1 MFLISFYRNIFK
13 DSFLYWIII
22 LNLIIYIPV
31 ILIIPGFI
39 LDDYYLFYIISQNP
53 GAPISTDQSEAFF
66 LFMRPLSYISFWFD
80 YIVFN
85 ANPILVKF
93 FSLFLHLVLVVSI
106 YLLLKKFT
114 FLILKKNDNLLI
126 FLAALIFSFHLDC
139 AIWIYWISNKTEL
152 LALLFYV
159 LSISAFIKYN
169 DTRRTTYIL
178 LCALFFLLSITS
190 KQTGLHL
197 PVLLMFIVYLL
208 NWKFD
213 NDNRRKIITFIAFGL
228 VVMILFS
235 TVNYYVYKSDLNISQ
250 IFWKKPFSFIGNFLH
265 VIVPYHSQN
274 IYNFFLV
281 NKTLAIILLGFFVI
295 ALLSVLIF
303 LKKEKS
309 KVVLFGLLF
318 VLIIMYPRILAV
330 AEHRINGILVF
341 WFVLILAL
349 CMHKLKKEVY
359 LIIMPVILFYFLIT
373 LIIRIGELENK
384 IESYD
389 NYIMKYTNIIKSSA
403 KKDLVVIA
411 ENNFSLNYQA
421 YYHLHKSFGCMD
433 GVINSPVFYD
443 VSLVYFDI
451 EHFYKP
457 FISVYRSENSFRVES
472 LNDLI
477 FLSID
482 RRRVKDYYLFTKI
495 IPQYKSREYK
505 QINFTL
511 DNSFPVDEYNLIYF
525 NGIDWVTID

>member
-1 MFLISFYRNIFK
+1 M
-13 DSFLYWIII
+13 
-22 LNLIIYIPV
+22 
-31 ILIIPGFI
+31 
-39 LDDYYLFYIISQNP
+39 
-53 GAPISTDQSEAFF
+53 
-66 LFMRPLSYISFWFD
+66 
-80 YIVFN
+80 
-85 ANPILVKF
+85 
-93 FSLFLHLVLVVSI
+93 
-106 YLLLKKFT
+106 
-114 FLILKKNDNLLI
+114 
-126 FLAALIFSFHLDC
+126 
-139 AIWIYWISNKTEL
+139 
-152 LALLFYV
+152 
-159 LSISAFIKYN
+159 
-169 DTRRTTYIL
+169 
-178 LCALFFLLSITS
+178 
-190 KQTGLHL
+190 HL

-213 NDNRRKIITFIAFGL
+213 NDNRRKIIAFIAFGL

-235 TVNYYVYKSDLNISQ
+235 TVNYYVYRSDLNLSQ

-281 NKTLAIILLGFFVI
+281 NKTLAISLFGSLAIAFLL
-295 ALLSVLIF
+295 LLIF

-318 VLIIMYPRILAV
+318 VLIIMFPRILAV

-341 WFVLILAL
+341 WSVLILAL
-349 CMHKLKKEVY
+349 CMHRLKREVY
-359 LIIMPVILFYFLIT
+359 LIMMPVILFYFLIT

-384 IESYD
+384 IESYE
-389 NYIMKYTNIIKSSA
+389 NCITKYTNIIKCSA
-403 KKDLVVIA
+403 EKDLVVIA
-411 ENNFSLNYQA
+411 ENNFTLNYQA
-421 YYHLHKSFGCMD
+421 YYHLHKSFGCID
-433 GVINSPVFYD
+433 GVIISPVFYD
-443 VSLVYFDI
+443 VSLVYFDV

-457 FISVYRSENSFRVES
+457 FISVYGSENSFRVES

-482 RRRVKDYYLFTKI
+482 RRRVKDYYLFKKI

-525 NGIDWVTID
+525 NGIDWLTID